1 MEASLNAIAPAE
13 KPQNGVAGLKYWKND
28 IVSGLLVSLI
38 SLPFS
43 LGIAVASGAPPIAG
57 LISAIIA
64 GMLLPFLGG
73 SFMTISGPAAGLAPV
88 LLASMLTLGH
98 YKSGGDQDA
107 AKAAGY
113 PLLLAVICMVG
124 AVQIVLCLFKAA
136 RFSAVF
142 PAAVVEGML
151 AAIGLLIIAKQLPH
165 LFGIKFE
172 AHEFWEYVRE
182 APRKFRER
190 DNKVFNLGLF
200 CLAFI
205 FGLSAIKAKWIKKV
219 PAPVVMVVVG
229 TIIGS
234 FLSLTAKQ
242 MIDIPAQPFKHGI
255 VTPDFKGLFADHSL
269 WLSVLGIVLTLTMID
284 GVESLATASAVDKID
299 PFHRKSNPNRTLL
312 AMGVSNIC
320 SSVAG
325 GLTIIPGGV
334 KSKANIEG
342 GGRTLWANF
351 YNACFLLIYIL
362 VARKYINMIPYAALA
377 AMLIHTGW
385 KLCRPAIW
393 RHVAHIGREQL
404 VLFAATVLV
413 TITTDLLWGIVF
425 GIVAKLVMATVFAAP
440 GFLDVIGRRSGY
452 GRLMASSIGN
462 LPNLFRDPVTRRE
475 TADGSYNLYFGRPL
489 VCFNS
494 MHLNDELALIPRD
507 ARSVRLHMTDRVTLI
522 DHTSCD
528 TLIHF
533 VEEFERSG
541 RGVVKILGLDRMFAR
556 SHYPAAMRFGPPSAT
571 VDHAAATADLASLS
585 LTHGAPEELSPEPE
599 ELSPEAALARL
610 SLTHG
615 ASHAAASEEHPIAGA
630 FKRTASGLGRLMT
643 TADTSSPLN
652 HRTDGLAQSGLI
664 RRERNPNDAAGDLG
678 YMGLARDD
686 HPDRRPG
693 GNASKVD
700 GPPF

>member
-13 KPQNGVAGLKYWKND
+13 KPQNGIAGLKYWKND

-64 GMLLPFLGG
+64 GLLLPFLGG

-88 LLASMLTLGH
+88 LLESMLILGH
-98 YKSGGDQDA
+98 YHAGGDQDA

-182 APRKFRER
+182 APSKFRER
-190 DNKVFNLGLF
+190 DHKVFNLGLF

-234 FLSLTAKQ
+234 FLHLTSKQ
-242 MIDIPAQPFKHGI
+242 MIDIPAQPFRHGL
-255 VTPDFKGLFADHSL
+255 VTPDFRGLFADHSL
-269 WLSVLGIVLTLTMID
+269 WLSVVGIVLTLTMID

-351 YNACFLLIYIL
+351 YNACFLLTYIL
-362 VARKYINMIPYAALA
+362 VARNYINMIPYAALA

-425 GIVAKLVMATVFAAP
+425 GIVAKLAMAAVFAAP
-440 GFLDVIGRRSGY
+440 GFLDVVGRRSGY
-452 GRLMASSIGN
+452 GRLMVSSIGN
-462 LPNLFRDPVTRRE
+462 LPDLFRDPVTRRE

-522 DHTSCD
+522 DHTSCS

-541 RGVVKILGLDRMFAR
+541 RGVVKVLGLDRMFAR
-556 SHYPAAMRFGPPSAT
+556 SHYPAAMRFGPPGAT
-571 VDHAAATADLASLS
+571 PDVDHAAAAADLASVS
-585 LTHGAPEELSPEPE
+585 LTHAAPQAV
-599 ELSPEAALARL
+599 SPEAALARM

-615 ASHAAASEEHPIAGA
+615 ASHPSASDEHPIAGA
-630 FKRTASGLGRLMT
+630 LKRTASGLARLMT
-643 TADTSSPLN
+643 TADASSTLN
-652 HRTDGLAQSGLI
+652 HHGDGLAQSGLI
-664 RRERNPNDAAGDLG
+664 RRERKPNDGPRDLSS
-678 YMGLARDD
+678 MGLAHDD

>member
-1 MEASLNAIAPAE
+1 MEASLTAIAPAE
-13 KPQNGVAGLKYWKND
+13 KPQNGFAGLKHWKHD
-28 IVSGLLVSLI
+28 IVAGLLVSLI

-73 SFMTISGPAAGLAPV
+73 SFVTISGPAAGLAPV
-88 LLASMLTLGH
+88 LLTSMLTLGH
-98 YKSGGDQDA
+98 YQTGGDQNA
-107 AKAAGY
+107 ARAAGY

-124 AVQIVLCLFKAA
+124 AVQIVLCLIKAA

-151 AAIGLLIIAKQLPH
+151 AAIGLLIIAKQLPF
-165 LFGIKFE
+165 LLGVKFE
-172 AHEFWEYVRE
+172 AHKFWEYVRE
-182 APRKFRER
+182 APSKFRER

-200 CLAFI
+200 CLAFL
-205 FGLSAIKAKWIKKV
+205 FSLSAIKAKWIKKV

-229 TIIGS
+229 TIIAS
-234 FLSLTAKQ
+234 FLHLTSKQ
-242 MIDIPAQPFKHGI
+242 MIDIPAHPFRHGL
-255 VTPDFKGLFADHSL
+255 VTPDFRGLFADHSL
-269 WLSVLGIVLTLTMID
+269 WLSVVGIVLTLTMID

-320 SSVAG
+320 SSIAG

-362 VARKYINMIPYAALA
+362 VARNYINMIPYAALA

-425 GIVAKLVMATVFAAP
+425 GIVAKLVMAAVFAAP
-440 GFLDVIGRRSGY
+440 GFLDVVGRRSGY
-452 GRLMASSIGN
+452 GRLMASSIGH
-462 LPNLFRDPVTRRE
+462 LPDLFRDPVTRRE

-556 SHYPAAMRFGPPSAT
+556 SHYPAAMRFGPPGAAT
-571 VDHAAATADLASLS
+571 PDHAAAAALASVS
-585 LTHGAPEELSPEPE
+585 LTHGAPQAV
-599 ELSPEAALARL
+599 SPEAALARM

-615 ASHAAASEEHPIAGA
+615 ASAAAASEEHPIAGA
-630 FKRTASGLGRLMT
+630 FLRTASGLSRLLT
-643 TADTSSPLN
+643 TADTSSTLN
-652 HRTDGLAQSGLI
+652 HHGDRLAQSGLI
-664 RRERNPNDAAGDLG
+664 RRERKPNDGTRDLSS
-678 YMGLARDD
+678 MGLSRND
-686 HPDRRPG
+686 HPDRRSG
-693 GNASKVD
+693 GNAAKSD
-700 GPPF
+700 DPHP